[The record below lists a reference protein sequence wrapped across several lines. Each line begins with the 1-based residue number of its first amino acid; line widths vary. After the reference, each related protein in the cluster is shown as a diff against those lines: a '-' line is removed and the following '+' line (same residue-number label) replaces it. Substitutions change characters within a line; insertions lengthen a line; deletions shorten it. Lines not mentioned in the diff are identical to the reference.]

1 MDHLFTNIFTVK
13 LGFLFTNKRSIMVN
27 ISLIIKAGNEMSE
40 TKNTLNNPIYP
51 IMIAIGVAHLINDT
65 MQSVVPAM
73 FPLLERDLGL
83 SFTEL
88 GIISFVLNMFSSTLQ
103 PVVGFVSDKK
113 PMPYA
118 LPLGMMSSFIGLLM
132 LVLTEQYWL
141 ILVAVLFLG
150 FGSAIFHP
158 EGSRVSFMSA
168 GNKRGLAQSIYQ
180 VGGNSGQALAPLISA
195 FILDVYGQHGAAIIL
210 LLTAIGIAIL
220 LKISRWYMQQL
231 EAEKLSKQK
240 KKILISSLPPLTKK
254 QVGIALTLLLVI
266 IFARSFY
273 TTNITNFYVF
283 YLMDH
288 YDVNIRTGQVFI
300 FIFMAFGVLGT
311 FFGGSLSDR
320 IGRKN
325 VIILSVVGPLPFCLL
340 LPYMPIW
347 VALIFLII
355 IGTLIMISFSV
366 TVVYAQELVPTKIG
380 TMAGLTTGFA
390 FGMGA
395 IGAVV
400 IGFLLDYIGIEN
412 TIKIVSVLPIML
424 VVAFFLP
431 RDKVE
436 KTA

>member
-1 MDHLFTNIFTVK
+1 MTDT
-13 LGFLFTNKRSIMVN
+13 
-27 ISLIIKAGNEMSE
+27 KAAF
-40 TKNTLNNPIYP
+40 NNPIYP
-51 IMIAIGVAHLINDT
+51 VMIAIGVAHLINDT

-88 GIISFVLNMFSSTLQ
+88 GIISFVLNMFSSALQ
-103 PVVGFVSDKK
+103 PAVGYISDKK

-118 LPLGMMSSFIGLLM
+118 LPIGMMCSFVGILM
-132 LVLTEQYWL
+132 LVVSHSYWL

-150 FGSAIFHP
+150 FGSAVFHP
-158 EGSRVSFMSA
+158 EGSKVSFMSA

-195 FILDVYGQHGAAIIL
+195 FILNIYGQHGAAIVL
-210 LLTAIGIAIL
+210 LLSSIGIAIL
-220 LKISRWYMQQL
+220 LKISRWYAQQL
-231 EAEKLSKQK
+231 RAEKLEQK
-240 KKILISSLPPLTKK
+240 KKKVLISSLPPLTKK
-254 QVGIALTLLLVI
+254 QVGIALGLLLTI

-288 YDVNIRTGQVFI
+288 YDLSLKMGQVFI
-300 FIFMAFGVLGT
+300 FIFMAFGVVGT

-347 VALIFLII
+347 LVLVFLII

-366 TVVYAQELVPTKIG
+366 TVVYAQELVPSKIG

-400 IGFLLDYIGIEN
+400 IGFLLDSIGIDT
-412 TIKIVSVLPIML
+412 TIKIISVLPIL
-424 VVAFFLP
+424 LIVSFLLPKDEVAKEP
-431 RDKVE
+431 S
-436 KTA
+436 

>member
-1 MDHLFTNIFTVK
+1 
-13 LGFLFTNKRSIMVN
+13 
-27 ISLIIKAGNEMSE
+27 MSDA
-40 TKNTLNNPIYP
+40 KSALNNPIYP
-51 IMIAIGVAHLINDT
+51 VMIAIGVAHLINDT

-88 GIISFVLNMFSSTLQ
+88 GMISFVLNMFSSTLQ

-118 LPLGMMSSFIGLLM
+118 LPIGMMSSFIGILM
-132 LVLTEQYWL
+132 LVLAQSYWL
-141 ILVAVLFLG
+141 ILIAVLFLG

-158 EGSRVSFMSA
+158 EGSRVSFMSS
-168 GNKRGLAQSIYQ
+168 GNRRGLAQSIYQ

-210 LLTAIGIAIL
+210 LLTSIGIAIL
-220 LKISRWYMQQL
+220 LKISRWYAEQL
-231 EAEKLSKQK
+231 REEKSEQKK
-240 KKILISSLPPLTKK
+240 KKILVSSLPPLTKK
-254 QVGIALTLLLVI
+254 QVGIALTLLLII

-288 YDVNIRTGQVFI
+288 YDLTLKMGQVFI
-300 FIFMAFGVLGT
+300 FLFMAFGVVGT

-325 VIILSVVGPLPFCLL
+325 VILLSVVGPLPFCLL

-347 VALIFLII
+347 LVLVFLII

-366 TVVYAQELVPTKIG
+366 TVVYAQELVPSKIG

-400 IGFLLDYIGIEN
+400 IGFLLDSIGIDT
-412 TIKIVSVLPIML
+412 TIKIVSLLPIL
-424 VVAFFLP
+424 LIVAFLLP
-431 RDKVE
+431 KDHVE
-436 KTA
+436 KSSS